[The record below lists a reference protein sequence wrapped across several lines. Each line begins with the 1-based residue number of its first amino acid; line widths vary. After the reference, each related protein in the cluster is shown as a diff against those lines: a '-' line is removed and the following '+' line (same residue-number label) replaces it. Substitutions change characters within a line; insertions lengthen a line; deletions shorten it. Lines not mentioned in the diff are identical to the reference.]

1 MKSRETIEVYCLNL
15 KSCPPDYFV
24 HILPELNAGDRQRA
38 ASFAKND
45 DRRRFLSG
53 RYLLDRYLKESRASE
68 SLRHITLDAFKRPRL
83 GQTAFSISHSEDW
96 VVIAAGI
103 GDVSIGIDLE
113 VCVPRY
119 LPDFLAPF
127 TAEEINYILQKDP
140 ISRFYHAWTKKES
153 ALKAIGK
160 GFLYDALEINTQSD
174 LFFYEN
180 KKFNWYALNLADNV
194 STNLCHDIENAIITW
209 KMVSH

>member
-1 MKSRETIEVYCLNL
+1 MNSRETIEVYCLNL
-15 KSCPPDYFV
+15 KYCPPDQFV
-24 HILPELNAGDRQRA
+24 QILPELNAGDLKRA

-45 DRRRFLSG
+45 DRRRFLAG
-53 RYLLDRYLKESRASE
+53 RYLLDQYLKESGTSE
-68 SLRHITLDAFKRPRL
+68 SILHITLDAFKRPRL
-83 GQTAFSISHSEDW
+83 AQTTFSISHSEDW
-96 VVIAAGI
+96 VVMAAGI

-127 TAEEINYILQKDP
+127 TAEEIDYILQENALG
-140 ISRFYHAWTKKES
+140 RFYHAWTKKES

-174 LFFYEN
+174 LFFYEH
-180 KKFNWYALNLADNV
+180 KKFNWYALHLADDV
-194 STNLCHDIENAIITW
+194 AINLCHDIENATITW